1 MDVPLLTV
9 TIGPTIGVLMGASL
23 GYYFSK
29 RLLDAENKKLNRT
42 AEEII
47 AKAKRESEEV
57 IKEARLESKEIIFKG
72 RQELDREIKE
82 KKKDISHIEKRLDAR
97 EESLEKK
104 IETFEKKEELL
115 SRKDLDLDKKIK
127 DLEAVKQ
134 KNEEIK
140 QTLIAEVERVAGMTG
155 EEAKK
160 MLVEQMINEAKM
172 DSARSIREIEEELKN
187 EADKRARSIISTAIQ
202 RCAPDFISDITV
214 TLVNLPSDEMK
225 GRIIGREGR
234 NIRTFE
240 NITGVDIIVDDT
252 PEAVILSSYDPFR
265 RETAKLTLEKLI
277 GDGRIHPARIEE
289 LHERSKLEME
299 KHILEI
305 GEETVFNLGLHNVH
319 AEILK
324 LIGRL
329 KYRTSYGQNVL
340 EHSIEVATITGIMA
354 AELGMDQKIAKRA
367 GLLHDMGKAINYEVE
382 GSHTA
387 IGVDVAKKYKED
399 WRVINAIASHHGEEE
414 FKCIEAVLVQASDA
428 ISASRPGAR
437 REVLETYIKR
447 LEQLEEVASSFDGVS
462 KSFVIQAGREVR
474 IIVEPEKVN
483 DDRLITLSKDI
494 SKKVEE
500 ELTYPGQIKVM
511 VIRESRAIE
520 YAK

>member
-1 MDVPLLTV
+1 MGYIAI
-9 TIGPTIGVLMGASL
+9 IGPVCVLVGL
-23 GYYFSK
+23 VVGYLFAK
-29 RLLDAENKKLNRT
+29 KLKDEENKKLNNT
-42 AEEII
+42 AEDII
-47 AKAKRESEEV
+47 SKAKRESDEI
-57 IKEARLESKEIIFKG
+57 IKEAKLESKELIFKG
-72 RQELDREIKE
+72 RQDLEKEIKE
-82 KKKDISHIEKRLDAR
+82 KKKDISYIERKLEAR

-104 IETFEKKEELL
+104 MEAAIKKEEQLVK
-115 SRKDLDLDKKIK
+115 RDQEYDKRMKDIDVIK
-127 DLEAVKQ
+127 A

-140 QTLIAEVERVAGMTG
+140 QNLIKEVERVACMTG

-160 MLVEQMINEAKM
+160 MLMVQMVDEAKQ
-172 DSARSIREIEEELKN
+172 DA
-187 EADKRARSIISTAIQ
+187 AKRARSIISTAIQ
-202 RCAPDFISDITV
+202 RCASEFTNDITV

-240 NITGVDIIVDDT
+240 TITGVDIIVDDT

-277 GDGRIHPARIEE
+277 TDGRIHPARIEE
-289 LHERSKLEME
+289 LHQKSRQEME
-299 KHILEI
+299 KHILEL
-305 GEETVFNLGLHNVH
+305 GEETVFNLGIHNISQ
-319 AEILK
+319 EILK

-340 EHSIEVATITGIMA
+340 GHSIEVATIAGIMA
-354 AELGMDQKIAKRA
+354 AELGMDPKVAKRA
-367 GLLHDMGKAINYEVE
+367 GLLHDIGKAIDYEAE
-382 GSHTA
+382 GSHTT
-387 IGVDVAKKYKED
+387 IGVEVAKKNKED

-437 REVLETYIKR
+437 REVLESYIKR
-447 LEQLEEVASSFDGVS
+447 LEQLEDVASSFDGVS
-462 KSFVIQAGREVR
+462 KSFAIQAGREVR
-474 IIVEPEKVN
+474 IIVEPDKVN
-483 DDRLITLSKDI
+483 DDGLVMLSKDI

-520 YAK
+520 FAK

>member
-1 MDVPLLTV
+1 MSIFYIISPVCVIVGL
-9 TIGPTIGVLMGASL
+9 IA
-23 GYYFSK
+23 GYVFAK
-29 RLLDAENKKLNRT
+29 KMVEAENKKNNNTVNDIL
-42 AEEII
+42 
-47 AKAKRESEEV
+47 AKAKRESDEI
-57 IKEARLESKEIIFKG
+57 IKEAKLEYKEIIFKG

-82 KKKDISHIEKRLDAR
+82 KKKDLNHIERRLDAR

-104 IETFEKKEELL
+104 METVEKKEEQLA
-115 SRKDLDLDKKIK
+115 RKDQEYDKRLK
-127 DLEAVKQ
+127 DVEHLKA

-140 QTLIAEVERVAGMTG
+140 STLIREVERVACMTG

-160 MLVEQMINEAKM
+160 MLIEQMIDEAKM
-172 DSARSIREIEEELKN
+172 DSARTIRELEEETKN
-187 EADKRARSIISTAIQ
+187 ESEKRARSIISTAIQ
-202 RCAPDFISDITV
+202 RCASEFTNDITV
-214 TLVNLPSDEMK
+214 TLVNLPNDEMK

-277 GDGRIHPARIEE
+277 TDGRIHPARIEE
-289 LHERSKLEME
+289 LHNKSRQEMD
-299 KHILEI
+299 KYILEL
-305 GEETVFNLGLHNVH
+305 GEETVFNLGINNINQ
-319 AEILK
+319 EILK

-340 EHSIEVATITGIMA
+340 GHSIEVATIAGIMA
-354 AELGMDQKIAKRA
+354 SELGLDPKVAKRA
-367 GLLHDMGKAINYEVE
+367 GLLHDIGKAIDYEAE

-387 IGVDVAKKYKED
+387 IGVEVAKKNKED
-399 WRVINAIASHHGEEE
+399 WRVVNAIASHHGEEE
-414 FKCIEAVLVQASDA
+414 FKCIEAILVQASDA

-447 LEQLEEVASSFDGVS
+447 LEKLEEVTSSFEGVS
-462 KSFVIQAGREVR
+462 KSFAIQAGREVR
-474 IIVEPEKVN
+474 IIVEPDKVN
-483 DDRLITLSKDI
+483 DDGLIILSKDI

>member
-1 MDVPLLTV
+1 MSLLYMI
-9 TIGPTIGVLMGASL
+9 IGPVVGVLVGGL
-23 GYYFSK
+23 VGFYFSK
-29 RLLDAENKKLNRT
+29 RLIDAENKRLNNT
-42 AEEII
+42 KEEML
-47 AKAKRESEEV
+47 AKARRESEEIV
-57 IKEARLESKEIIFKG
+57 KEAKLESKEIIFKG
-72 RQELDREIKE
+72 RQELDREVKE
-82 KKKDISHIEKRLDAR
+82 KKKDLNHIERRLEVR
-97 EESLEKK
+97 EESLDKK
-104 IETFEKKEELL
+104 IEAIDKKEEALNK
-115 SRKDLDLDKKIK
+115 KDNECERRLKELDNLK
-127 DLEAVKQ
+127 A

-140 QTLIAEVERVAGMTG
+140 VSLVQEVERVAGMTG

-160 MLVEQMINEAKM
+160 MLVEQMIDEAKI
-172 DSARSIREIEEELKN
+172 DSARAIREIEEEVKN
-187 EADKRARSIISTAIQ
+187 ESEKRARSIISTAIQ
-202 RCAPDFISDITV
+202 RCAPDFINDITV
-214 TLVNLPSDEMK
+214 TLVNLPNDELK

-240 NITGVDIIVDDT
+240 SITGVDIIVDDT

-277 GDGRIHPARIEE
+277 SDGRIHPARIEE
-289 LHERSKLEME
+289 LHNKSKIEMD
-299 KHILEI
+299 KHILEL
-305 GEETVFNLGLHNVH
+305 GEETVFNLGIHNIN

-340 EHSIEVATITGIMA
+340 GHSMEVATIAGIMA
-354 AELGMDQKIAKRA
+354 AELGLDPKIAKRA
-367 GLLHDMGKAINYEVE
+367 GLLHDIGKAIDYEAE
-382 GSHTA
+382 GSHTS
-387 IGVDVAKKYKED
+387 IGVEVAKKYRED
-399 WRVINAIASHHGEEE
+399 WRVVNAIASHHGEEE

-447 LEQLEEVASSFDGVS
+447 LEKLEEVTSSFEGVS
-462 KSFVIQAGREVR
+462 KSFAIQAGREVR
-474 IIVEPEKVN
+474 IIVEPDKVN

-520 YAK
+520 YAR

>member
-1 MDVPLLTV
+1 MSLLYII
-9 TIGPTIGVLMGASL
+9 IGPVVGVLVGGL
-23 GYYFSK
+23 VGFYFSK
-29 RLLDAENKKLNRT
+29 RLVDAENKRLNNT
-42 AEEII
+42 KEEIM
-47 AKAKRESEEV
+47 AKARREGEEIV
-57 IKEARLESKEIIFKG
+57 KEAKLESKEIIFKG

-82 KKKDISHIEKRLDAR
+82 KKKDLNHIERRLEAR
-97 EESLEKK
+97 EE
-104 IETFEKKEELL
+104 F
-115 SRKDLDLDKKIK
+115 LDKKI
-127 DLEAVKQ
+127 EAVDKKEEALNKKDHECEHRLKELNNLKA

-140 QTLIAEVERVAGMTG
+140 AGLIHEVERVAGMTG
-155 EEAKK
+155 EDARK
-160 MLVEQMINEAKM
+160 MLVEQMVEEAKI
-172 DSARSIREIEEELKN
+172 DSARAIREIEEEVRN
-187 EADKRARSIISTAIQ
+187 ESEKRARSIISTAIQ
-202 RCAPDFISDITV
+202 RCAPEFINDITV
-214 TLVNLPSDEMK
+214 TLVNLPNDEMK

-240 NITGVDIIVDDT
+240 SITGVDIIVDDT

-277 GDGRIHPARIEE
+277 SDGRIHPARIEE
-289 LHERSKLEME
+289 LHNKSKIEMD
-299 KHILEI
+299 KHILEL
-305 GEETVFNLGLHNVH
+305 GEETVFNLGIHNIN

-340 EHSIEVATITGIMA
+340 GHSIEVATIAGIMA
-354 AELGMDQKIAKRA
+354 AELGMDPKIAKRA
-367 GLLHDMGKAINYEVE
+367 GLLHDIGKAIDYEAE
-382 GSHTA
+382 GSHTT
-387 IGVDVAKKYKED
+387 IGVEVAKKYKED

-447 LEQLEEVASSFDGVS
+447 LEKLEEVASSFDGVS
-462 KSFVIQAGREVR
+462 KSFAIQAGREVR

-483 DDRLITLSKDI
+483 DDRLVTLSKDI

-520 YAK
+520 YAR

>member
-1 MDVPLLTV
+1 MDLAGIAV
-9 TIGPTIGVLMGASL
+9 IAGPTIGVLIGGGL
-23 GYYFSK
+23 GYYVSK
-29 RLLDAENKKLNRT
+29 RLLEAENKKLNKT
-42 AEEII
+42 TEAMLE
-47 AKAKRESEEV
+47 KAKKDSEELV
-57 IKEARLESKEIIFKG
+57 KEARLESKEIVFRG
-72 RQELDREIKE
+72 RQELEREIKE
-82 KKKDISHIEKRLDAR
+82 KKKDIGHIEKRLDAR
-97 EESLEKK
+97 EESLDKKLEAVDKKDETLNRKDQELEKK
-104 IETFEKKEELL
+104 L
-115 SRKDLDLDKKIK
+115 KDLDVLK
-127 DLEAVKQ
+127 L

-140 QTLIAEVERVAGMTG
+140 QTLITEVERVAGMTG
-155 EEAKK
+155 EEAKR
-160 MLVEQMINEAKM
+160 MLVEQMVDGAKM
-172 DSARSIREIEEELKN
+172 DAARSLREIEEEIKS
-187 EADKRARSIISTAIQ
+187 ESEKKARSIISTAIQ
-202 RCAPDFISDITV
+202 RCAPDFINDITV
-214 TLVNLPSDEMK
+214 TMVNLPNDEMK

-240 NITGVDIIVDDT
+240 NIAGVDIIVDDT

-277 GDGRIHPARIEE
+277 SDGRIHPARIEE
-289 LHERSKLEME
+289 LHEKSKLEME
-299 KHILEI
+299 KHILEL

-340 EHSIEVATITGIMA
+340 GHSIEVATIAGIMA
-354 AELGMDQKIAKRA
+354 AELGMDPKIAKRA
-367 GLLHDMGKAINYEVE
+367 GLLHDIGKAIDYEAE
-382 GSHTA
+382 GSHTT
-387 IGVDVAKKYKED
+387 IGVEVAKKYKED

-414 FKCIEAVLVQASDA
+414 FKCIESVLVQSSDA

-447 LEQLEEVASSFDGVS
+447 LEKLEEVASSFDGVS
-462 KSFVIQAGREVR
+462 KSFAIQAGREIR
-474 IIVEPEKVN
+474 IIVEPDKVN
-483 DDRLITLSKDI
+483 DDMLVTLSKDI

-511 VIRESRAIE
+511 VIRESRAVE

>member
-1 MDVPLLTV
+1 MDLTALIV
-9 TIGPTIGVLMGASL
+9 IAGPTIGLIMGGGL
-23 GYYFSK
+23 GFYFSK
-29 RLLDAENKKLNRT
+29 RLLEAENKKLNRT
-42 AEEII
+42 TEEILE
-47 AKAKRESEEV
+47 KARRESEE
-57 IKEARLESKEIIFKG
+57 IMKEAKLESKEIVFKG
-72 RQELDREIKE
+72 RQELEREIRE
-82 KKKDISHIEKRLDAR
+82 KKKDISYIEKRLDAR
-97 EESLEKK
+97 EESLDKK
-104 IETFEKKEELL
+104 LESVEKKEEMLA
-115 SRKDLDLDKKIK
+115 RKDGEYDKKFK
-127 DLEAVKQ
+127 DLELLKQ
-134 KNEEIK
+134 KNEEVK
-140 QTLIAEVERVAGMTG
+140 QTLITEVERVAGMTG
-155 EEAKK
+155 EEAKR
-160 MLVEQMINEAKM
+160 MLVEQMVEEAKI

-202 RCAPDFISDITV
+202 RCAPDFVNDITV

-277 GDGRIHPARIEE
+277 SDGRIHPARIEE
-289 LHERSKLEME
+289 LHEKSKLEME
-299 KHILEI
+299 KHILEL
-305 GEETVFNLGLHNVH
+305 GEETVFNLGIHNIH

-324 LIGRL
+324 LVGRL

-340 EHSIEVATITGIMA
+340 GHSIEVATIAGIMA
-354 AELGMDQKIAKRA
+354 SELGMDPKIAKRC
-367 GLLHDMGKAINYEVE
+367 GLLHDIGKAINYEAE
-382 GSHTA
+382 GSHTT
-387 IGVDVAKKYKED
+387 IGVEVAKKYKED

-414 FKCIEAVLVQASDA
+414 FKCIESVIVQASDA
-428 ISASRPGAR
+428 ISAARPGAR

-447 LEQLEEVASSFDGVS
+447 LEKLEEVASSFDGVS
-462 KSFVIQAGREVR
+462 KSFAIQAGREVR

-483 DDRLITLSKDI
+483 DDRLVTLSKDI

-511 VIRESRAIE
+511 VIRESRAVE

>member
-1 MDVPLLTV
+1 MNIIYVIGTV
-9 TIGPTIGVLMGASL
+9 VGVLAGLAA
-23 GYYFSK
+23 GFYFAK
-29 RLLDAENKKLNRT
+29 RLLEAENKKLGAT
-42 AEEII
+42 ADDII
-47 AKAKRESEEV
+47 SKAKKEGDEL
-57 IKEARLESKEIIFKG
+57 IKESKLEAKELIFKG
-72 RQELDREIKE
+72 RQELEKEIKE
-82 KKKDISHIEKRLDAR
+82 KKKDLSHIERRIETR
-97 EESLEKK
+97 EESLDKK
-104 IETFEKKEELL
+104 LQAAEKKEEALTRKEGEYDKKL
-115 SRKDLDLDKKIK
+115 KDLDN
-127 DLEAVKQ
+127 AKQ
-134 KNEEIK
+134 KADEAK
-140 QTLIAEVERVAGMTG
+140 QKLVYEVERVAGMTG

-160 MLVEQMINEAKM
+160 MLIEQMVDDAKR
-172 DSARSIREIEEELKN
+172 DSARAIREIEEEIKN
-187 EADKRARSIISTAIQ
+187 ESEKRAKSIISTAIQ
-202 RCAPDFISDITV
+202 RCAPEFINDITV

-240 NITGVDIIVDDT
+240 SITGVDIIVDDT

-277 GDGRIHPARIEE
+277 SDGRIHPARIEE
-289 LHERSKLEME
+289 LHNKSKLEMD
-299 KHILEI
+299 KHILEL
-305 GEETVFNLGLHNVH
+305 GEETVFNLGMHNINT
-319 AEILK
+319 EILK

-340 EHSIEVATITGIMA
+340 GHSIEVATIAGIMA
-354 AELGMDQKIAKRA
+354 AELGMDPKIAKRA
-367 GLLHDMGKAINYEVE
+367 GLLHDIGKAIDYEAE
-382 GSHTA
+382 GSHTTL
-387 IGVDVAKKYKED
+387 GVEIAKKNKED

-414 FKCIEAVLVQASDA
+414 FKCIESVLVQASDA

-462 KSFVIQAGREVR
+462 KSFAIQAGREVR
-474 IIVEPEKVN
+474 IIVEPDRVN
-483 DDRLITLSKDI
+483 DDGLVTLSKDI

-511 VIRESRAIE
+511 VIRESRAVE